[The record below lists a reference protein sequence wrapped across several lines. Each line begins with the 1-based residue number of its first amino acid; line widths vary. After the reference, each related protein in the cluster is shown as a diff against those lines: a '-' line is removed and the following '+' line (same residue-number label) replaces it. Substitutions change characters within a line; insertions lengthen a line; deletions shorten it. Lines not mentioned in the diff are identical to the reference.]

1 MTLGDP
7 QQRPHRIAKRC
18 RLDQAAQIRQERR
31 ILLLHGLAPAA
42 GTTDLARRQSRL
54 IQVGKPPPDCAAG
67 NPGGT
72 RHGGDAAVAGR
83 ARFGRCHQAQTA
95 FIELPAHR
103 FEALSEACFVN
114 HPMR

>member
-1 MTLGDP
+1 L
-7 QQRPHRIAKRC
+7 RP
-18 RLDQAAQIRQERR
+18 L
-31 ILLLHGLAPAA
+31 PA
-42 GTTDLARRQSRL
+42 LARRQGRL
-54 IQVGKPPPDCAAG
+54 IQVGKPPPDGAAG

-72 RHGGDAAVAGR
+72 RHSGDAAVAGR